1 MVPTALL
8 VLVESRFGGGVPST
22 VDVSEPEPK
31 PDGPNTMNLVE
42 KRA

>member
-1 MVPTALL
+1 MVPTAL
-8 VLVESRFGGGVPST
+8 FGTCRVPIWGGVPST

-31 PDGPNTMNLVE
+31 LDGPNTMNLVE